1 MTFNDF
7 TLLGGSIKSRRQ
19 HDTDQLAQPAIL
31 DCQTMLKQLRRG
43 DLFVQHGI
51 SDLPRFGVSLG
62 LPPEL
67 AQKMGRDRLEGNFFC
82 VGETPD
88 ALFQM
93 NLVLSKTDLEMEP
106 VATMMG
112 LSLVGGITK
121 AGNPQE
127 QMKTMQTLFN
137 SAPCLITA
145 LMPVMVSIETVQVAA
160 DFATCFA
167 AAMLLE
173 EETDEQ

>member
-1 MTFNDF
+1 
-7 TLLGGSIKSRRQ
+7 
-19 HDTDQLAQPAIL
+19 
-31 DCQTMLKQLRRG
+31 
-43 DLFVQHGI
+43 
-51 SDLPRFGVSLG
+51 
-62 LPPEL
+62 
-67 AQKMGRDRLEGNFFC
+67 
-82 VGETPD
+82 
-88 ALFQM
+88 
-93 NLVLSKTDLEMEP
+93 
-106 VATMMG
+106 MMG